1 MAQRVGPV
9 TLEDDDRDED
19 RTIVDVRALVSKLL
33 PFAPLCSTSVPDLK
47 THQFRVKTMFV
58 FVVFQRAAV
67 PTRRHLCFSSAER
80 NV

>member
-19 RTIVDVRALVSKLL
+19 RTIVDVRALVSKPL
-33 PFAPLCSTSVPDLK
+33 PFALCMSVSDLK
-47 THQFRVKTMFV
+47 MHQFRVQTMFV

-67 PTRRHLCFSSAER
+67 PTRRHLCYISAGR
-80 NV
+80 NL